1 MKLLCIILGII
12 IVYNLYISST
22 IYEGMTQD
30 EQSPTL
36 ETLYKSFE
44 ELSRKWKELKREIK
58 NELGYSKSTRD
69 SVKKTLSKN
78 N

>member
-22 IYEGMTQD
+22 IYEGMTQA

-36 ETLYKSFE
+36 KTLYKSFE

>member
-12 IVYNLYISST
+12 IVYNLYVSSV
-22 IYEGMTQD
+22 IYEGMVQH
-30 EQSPTL
+30 EQPSTL
-36 ETLYKSFE
+36 KSLYKSFE
-44 ELSRKWKELKREIK
+44 ELSRKWKELKKEIK
-58 NELGYSKSTRD
+58 KKLGYSKSTRD